1 MSLNPHDGPTR
12 RLFFALWPD
21 EGIREELDRVSR
33 HAVRKRGKRVRG
45 ENLHITLAFIGQVPA
60 DTASCLRQAAAEIR
74 GQRFTLRLDRIG
86 YWPRPRILWLGPS
99 HTPAALRH
107 LVGDLN
113 RQLGQECGYTPEK
126 RPWQAHVTLAR
137 KCTASREE
145 PTPQTVDWAAGH
157 FSMVESV
164 TDPAGARYRVLDSW
178 PLLEAE

>member
-86 YWPRPRILWLGPS
+86 YWPRPRIMTHSVMNMILTSIASQPATLPS
-99 HTPAALRH
+99 
-107 LVGDLN
+107 
-113 RQLGQECGYTPEK
+113 
-126 RPWQAHVTLAR
+126 
-137 KCTASREE
+137 AS
-145 PTPQTVDWAAGH
+145 A
-157 FSMVESV
+157 
-164 TDPAGARYRVLDSW
+164 
-178 PLLEAE
+178 